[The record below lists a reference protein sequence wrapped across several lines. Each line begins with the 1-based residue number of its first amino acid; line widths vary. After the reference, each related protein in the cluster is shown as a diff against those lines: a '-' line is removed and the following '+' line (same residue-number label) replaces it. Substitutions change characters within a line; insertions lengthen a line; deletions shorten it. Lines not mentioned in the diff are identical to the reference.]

1 MDSKRKETKARELCL
16 QFLYQCEVLD
26 IFYFSLP
33 HFENFKKIHA
43 QPENINIIAK
53 SLLEGI
59 FLKRKEIDQKLDGVS
74 INWSLKRM
82 SRIDRSIL
90 RLSVYEHLENKAP
103 KKVIINEAIELA
115 KFFGT
120 EHSSKFIN
128 GILNKIMQ
136 DD

>member
-1 MDSKRKETKARELCL
+1 
-16 QFLYQCEVLD
+16 
-26 IFYFSLP
+26 
-33 HFENFKKIHA
+33 
-43 QPENINIIAK
+43 
-53 SLLEGI
+53 
-59 FLKRKEIDQKLDGVS
+59 
-74 INWSLKRM
+74 M